1 MNQVTKEGG
10 HWYAQDGAP
19 AYTQPNKSKPGE
31 SRPTTIRDAKKLD
44 LVPSVTGILNMAA
57 KPALE
62 RWKLQQLMMA
72 ALTLPAIDGE
82 SVSEYESRLWE
93 DSNAQAK
100 EARDKGTEIHGFIE
114 GWFEKREATDNPYVL
129 AVLHA
134 LRDNFGEQGWLQEKS
149 FARLGFGGKVDLHS
163 KNVVVDY
170 KTKDFTE
177 KDMFRWKKDGSK
189 GAAIPFTY
197 IENKM
202 QLSAYRKG
210 LNLPDAVIAN
220 VYIARELQEDGTA
233 LVKVEIH
240 DDDKWPE
247 FECLLKYWQ
256 LIKGVNR

>member
-1 MNQVTKEGG
+1 MNAVVKDSG
-10 HWYAQDGAP
+10 HWYAQDGSP
-19 AYTQPNKSKPGE
+19 AYTQPNASKPGE

-44 LVPSVTGILNMAA
+44 LVPSVTGIINMAA

-62 RWKLQQLMMA
+62 RWKLQQLMMS
-72 ALTLPAIDGE
+72 ALTLPAVDGE
-82 SVSEYESRLWE
+82 SVSDYEARLWE

-100 EARDKGTEIHGFIE
+100 EARDKGTEIHGYIE
-114 GWFEKREATDNPYVL
+114 SFFVDGSHADNPYVD
-129 AVLHA
+129 AVSQA
-134 LRDNFGEQGWLQEKS
+134 ICFEFGPQEWLPEKS

-163 KNVVVDY
+163 KNVVIDY

-189 GAAIPFTY
+189 GSPVSFTY

-210 LNLPDAVIAN
+210 LNLPDAIIAN

-240 DDDKWPE
+240 TGDNWPE
-247 FECLLKYWQ
+247 FECLLKYWK
-256 LIKGVNR
+256 LIKGIK